1 MVSPRTTAQTAIQ
14 VVGEDVV
21 GSLQHRAVDE
31 LHQLSGLEVTAEL
44 EDDTQRIMAA

>member
-1 MVSPRTTAQTAIQ
+1 MISPRTTAQTATR

-31 LHQLSGLEVTAEL
+31 LHQLSGLDFIVEL
-44 EDDTQRIMAA
+44 QDDTQRITVA